1 MVEKKILIFVKENR
15 LFGGKSKE
23 IVGKKLV

>member
-1 MVEKKILIFVKENR
+1 MVEKKILSFVKENR

-23 IVGKKLV
+23 IVVKKVV